1 VYTPDGS
8 SDKMAMAI
16 KEFNE
21 YVIKDER
28 VEVIALPFRDGVNI
42 VQRRCDFNIAAGL
55 AVALV
60 LQLCAPSRFCLLVM
74 SSLYINLP

>member
-1 VYTPDGS
+1 MYTPDGS

-21 YVIKDER
+21 YVIKDKR

-42 VQRRCDFNIAAGL
+42 VQRR
-55 AVALV
+55 
-60 LQLCAPSRFCLLVM
+60 
-74 SSLYINLP
+74 